1 MLSSDFEKLHFYIFF
16 YLLKNVVLNYKE
28 KSSHFG
34 NTSECRK
41 KSVHVLLL
49 IIPSFQ
55 LLMTFQLFPSVFSE
69 ALYALL
75 FFINKSSIVF
85 KACKHYFF

>member
-41 KSVHVLLL
+41 KVCMYYYS
-49 IIPSFQ
+49 
-55 LLMTFQLFPSVFSE
+55 
-69 ALYALL
+69 
-75 FFINKSSIVF
+75 
-85 KACKHYFF
+85 